1 MQGILDVDVLASYL
15 TQQSSAAAPLDASPG
30 RRIDGDAASK
40 RRLVAAVAA
49 LGRCRPA
56 LADGPAFH
64 GSQGPARSAR
74 NGSFTVRFRMLT
86 HEATAP
92 ERASGA
98 HSLAPTLLRGSSNLL
113 CESKPLFHAMDSSL
127 YRKSVVLQS
136 DASLSC

>member
-15 TQQSSAAAPLDASPG
+15 TQQSSAAAPLDPSPG

-40 RRLVAAVAA
+40 RCLVAAVAA

-56 LADGPAFH
+56 LADGPALH

-74 NGSFTVRFRMLT
+74 NGSFAVQFPMLT

-98 HSLAPTLLRGSSNLL
+98 HSLAPTLLRGSNTLL
-113 CESKPLFHAMDSSL
+113 YESELLFHARDYAISRNPDL
-127 YRKSVVLQS
+127 LQS
-136 DASLSC
+136 DASLSR